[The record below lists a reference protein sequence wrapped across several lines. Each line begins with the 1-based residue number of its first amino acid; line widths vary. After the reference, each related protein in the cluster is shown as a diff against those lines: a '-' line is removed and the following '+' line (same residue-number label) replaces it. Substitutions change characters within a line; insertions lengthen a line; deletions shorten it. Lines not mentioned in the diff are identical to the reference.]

1 MADLKKWL
9 CKRNEGGFIN
19 KEHEQLERYL
29 MYGAGLLITMTF
41 FYLVAQVVVEA

>member
-19 KEHEQLERYL
+19 REHEQLERYL
-29 MYGAGLLITMTF
+29 MYGAGALITMTF
-41 FYLVAQVVVEA
+41 ICLVAWVVTEA